1 MQGFK
6 KREKSFGILL
16 TYSYLCTQQSVIS
29 MEDKRYP
36 VVDEEESVGMCC
48 EPSSGYAATGSG
60 YVNTLIE
67 DEVAEVPL
75 GKLGF
80 YTEDMDEFE
89 ARVAEIEADL
99 DEVENGNEDPQKWVT
114 SEQFN
119 QELYQEFPWLR

>member
-1 MQGFK
+1 MGQCKYCGEDAGFFSHVHKECEEKHCQGLT
-6 KREKSFGILL
+6 IL
-16 TYSYLCTQQSVIS
+16 
-29 MEDKRYP
+29 
-36 VVDEEESVGMCC
+36 
-48 EPSSGYAATGSG
+48 
-60 YVNTLIE
+60 E

-80 YTEDMDEFE
+80 YTEDLDEFE